1 MMSGPNIGEIAP
13 DFELPS
19 HEGGTVSLSQFRGKN
34 VVLYFYPKD
43 NTSGCTLEAEGF
55 RDRKKEFEELDTV
68 ILGVSKDSIKS
79 HSNFDLKISINFDL
93 LSDPDQTVHDLYNV
107 IKPKKMY
114 GREYMGTDR
123 STFVIDRTGKLV
135 KEYREVKVNGHVDEV
150 LEFLKTL

>member
-1 MMSGPNIGEIAP
+1 MSAPKIGDMAP

-55 RDRKKEFEELDTV
+55 RDREKEFEELDTV

-79 HSNFDLKISINFDL
+79 HSSFALKTSINFDL
-93 LSDPDQTVHDLYNV
+93 LSDPDQRIHRLYDV

-114 GREYMGTDR
+114 GREYMGVER
-123 STFVIDRTGKLV
+123 RTFVIDKTGKIL
-135 KEYREVKVNGHVDEV
+135 KEYRGVKVKGHVDEV
-150 LEFLKTL
+150 LGFLKTL

>member
-1 MMSGPNIGEIAP
+1 MSGPKIGDMAP

-43 NTSGCTLEAEGF
+43 NTSGCTLEAESF

-79 HSNFDLKISINFDL
+79 HSSFALKISINFDL
-93 LSDPDQTVHDLYNV
+93 LSDPDQRIHRLYDV

-123 STFVIDRTGKLV
+123 STFVIDKTGRILKGYRGV
-135 KEYREVKVNGHVDEV
+135 KAKGHVDEV
-150 LEFLKTL
+150 LGFLKTL